1 MIKKN
6 KLGLVEN
13 IIYRN
18 QLIISIK
25 LMHRLN
31 YYTKK
36 IIQSN

>member
-1 MIKKN
+1 MIKEN

-18 QLIISIK
+18 QLIISIN

-36 IIQSN
+36 II